1 MFRYL
6 LAAPI
11 VAVTMIGCSGES
23 PDTSQRDEK
32 PIENTASAPADPGTA
47 PVPTTVEASSVVD
60 EAALNA
66 DAKQAVMALGSTLK
80 EQLQA
85 AIKSGGPAT
94 AVEVCHKIAPSV
106 AATLSAE
113 HDVTLT
119 RVSLKNRNPEMGVPN
134 EWQTRVLQDFEAR
147 KAAGEAPDQ
156 LAYSAVVD
164 GEYRFM
170 KAIPTAAVCL
180 NCHGSDIK
188 PDVQAQIQ
196 ALYPADRAV
205 GYREGDLRGAF
216 VAVRKLD
223 P

>member
-1 MFRYL
+1 MTRFL
-6 LAAPI
+6 FAAPI
-11 VAVTMIGCSGES
+11 VALMMFGCSGES
-23 PDTSQRDEK
+23 PDTSQRDDQ
-32 PIENTASAPADPGTA
+32 PIENTAAAPTGPD
-47 PVPTTVEASSVVD
+47 TTPAMTTPAESPAID
-60 EAALNA
+60 EAALTA
-66 DAKQAVMALGSTLK
+66 DAKQAVMALGSTLQQ
-80 EQLQA
+80 QLQA
-85 AIKSGGPAT
+85 AIKTGGPAT
-94 AVEVCHKIAPSV
+94 AVEVCNKIAPSV

-113 HDVTLT
+113 HGVTLT

-156 LAYSAVVD
+156 LSYSAVVD
-164 GEYRFM
+164 DEYRFM

-180 NCHGSDIK
+180 NCHGSDIQ
-188 PDVQAQIQ
+188 PDVQAKIQ

-216 VAVRKLD
+216 VVVRELT